1 MLQPKKSKFRKQF
14 RGKMRGNATR
24 GFTLAFGE
32 FGLKAQ
38 GRGWLTARQIEAARK
53 AISRYAQ
60 RGGKVWI
67 RIFPDKPITKKA
79 LGVRM
84 GSGKGDITDYVA
96 VITPGRIIFEI
107 AGVSSEIAKTA
118 FARASA
124 KLPFDVKFVSKEQ
137 I

>member
-32 FGLKAQ
+32 YGLKAM

-67 RIFPDKPITKKA
+67 RIFPDKPINKKA
-79 LGVRM
+79 
-84 GSGKGDITDYVA
+84 
-96 VITPGRIIFEI
+96 
-107 AGVSSEIAKTA
+107 
-118 FARASA
+118 
-124 KLPFDVKFVSKEQ
+124 
-137 I
+137 

>member
-1 MLQPKKSKFRKQF
+1 MMQPKRSKFRKQF

-32 FGLKAQ
+32 FGLKAD

-53 AISRYAQ
+53 AISRYVQ
-60 RGGKVWI
+60 KGGKMWI

-96 VITPGRIIFEI
+96 VITPGRIIFEVTGIEEATAKI
-107 AGVSSEIAKTA
+107 AFKLAA
-118 FARASA
+118 A
-124 KLPFDVKFVSKEQ
+124 KLPFNVRFISKIAQ
-137 I
+137 